1 MISGSLKRDTMN
13 DNRKRTPPS
22 RTQRKR
28 EQIAKFN
35 PGLIP
40 RFTFNT
46 FVVGQSNLMA
56 FNAAQLVAGTVA
68 YPYSPLVI
76 HGDAGVG
83 KTHLLHAI
91 GNHIMTTHSKAVS
104 VVTAEAFTNDYIT
117 ALQNR
122 ELTQFRARH
131 RKVDALLMDAIQFLS
146 GKERMQEQ
154 LLYALNALHDTGK
167 LVVVT
172 ADRPLH
178 NIAGMEARLV
188 SRLEAGLCLG
198 IDHPDRET
206 CITILRR
213 KLDAMDASIPED
225 CLAYIATV
233 AGYSGRTLEGALIR
247 ATSYRMLSG
256 KELTLP
262 ILKRQL
268 KDFTDKKRK
277 G

>member
-1 MISGSLKRDTMN
+1 MN

-28 EQIAKFN
+28 EQIAKYN

-76 HGDAGVG
+76 HGDAGMG
-83 KTHLLHAI
+83 ATHLLHAI
-91 GNHIMTTHSKAVS
+91 GNHIQETHDRRICVVS
-104 VVTAEAFTNDYIT
+104 AEAFTNSYIT
-117 ALQNR
+117 SLQSR
-122 ELTQFRARH
+122 SLMQFRAQH
-131 RKVDALLMDAIQFLS
+131 RNLDVLLIDAIQFWA
-146 GKERMQEQ
+146 GKERMQEEF
-154 LLYALNALHDTGK
+154 LHTFNALHDAGK
-167 LVVVT
+167 LIVIT
-172 ADRPLH
+172 ADQTPN
-178 NIAGMEARLV
+178 NITGMDPRLV
-188 SRLEAGLCLG
+188 SRLMAGLSVG

-206 CITILRR
+206 CLAILRR
-213 KLDAMDASIPED
+213 KLNDMQTTIPED

-233 AGYSGRTLEGALIR
+233 ANYSGRTLEGALIKS
-247 ATSYRMLSG
+247 TSYRALSG

-262 ILKRQL
+262 ILKRLL
-268 KDFTDKKRK
+268 KLFREQTADLK
-277 G
+277 GIRLTL